1 MTATAT
7 SFSNSQRNLK
17 GFTRVLKYAACEW
30 ILIFLLFIDAALSYM
45 LTSFA
50 NYCELQSPCIL
61 CSRLDHIFGKV
72 KEGFYQNL
80 FCRHHRSEI
89 SFLLSCNIHD
99 KLVDGRGMCDEC
111 LSSHL
116 QGHES
121 DSDTQRLI
129 EGKLGYDGKFGFRSS
144 VPDGV
149 IRLCLCCNKPWVGRS
164 DSHTLLHLKSHDT
177 TISKLNVSRSL
188 SLSHY
193 LKKISHKCCAAAAS
207 HVGDTEL
214 KITSE
219 FKSGFP
225 LADNLH
231 ANSVVRDV
239 IENEPKKQPDA
250 IESRDVRCLA
260 RVSENKEKLADE
272 KGNFNDLPGLVS
284 LDDCPSFDL
293 TEDPSFSAAL
303 LADLISL
310 AETSNPDNVKDVP
323 IESFSDNSSN
333 TENTSVNNND
343 EIMNTS
349 AGARLESGR
358 VVTDTSRLNLIAGD
372 RSAPEF
378 VIKYMLAYT
387 NGDSGDLK
395 SSPASKSENIS
406 LNKNDEITKSISTET
421 CTSADTDRVVADTKN
436 NGGNEGLKSLPAQNS
451 NGEGN
456 QISLNYLSPE
466 LQDRAAELLRTDSN
480 SVEVRNLQN
489 LFVEAITESNGLK
502 PFDESSV
509 TEGESLV
516 DRLDNAREY
525 INALSKEL
533 EEERNASAIA
543 AYQAMAMITRLQE
556 EKASLRMEAL
566 QYLRMMEEQAEY
578 DVEALEKAN
587 DLLTEK
593 ERELQDLE
601 AELEYYR
608 MNFPDEIPNKTGPDA
623 NVDLDNEHVR
633 TVNTTTYSN
642 KDDIEN
648 EATTCSKKVDTKNT
662 LETGFPEAFVVE
674 DEPVV
679 INAWSEIED
688 EKLYISH
695 LLQKLEKKLS
705 KLAQYGASRDFSD
718 REHSEN
724 ENYEKREPKA
734 LTVTNGTGPSQESSS
749 ASTSKD
755 EAVSRESGDT
765 VSNGEGDG
773 EECRENGLEALE
785 NEISELNERLE
796 ALEADCSFLQHSL
809 SCLKQGKEGL
819 FLIQEILHLL
829 REVKKIGLKT
839 MDPSVL

>member
-239 IENEPKKQPDA
+239 IENEP
-250 IESRDVRCLA
+250 SLA

-323 IESFSDNSSN
+323 IESFSDNLAASN
-333 TENTSVNNND
+333 T
-343 EIMNTS
+343 
-349 AGARLESGR
+349 
-358 VVTDTSRLNLIAGD
+358 GD

-387 NGDSGDLK
+387 NGDSGD
-395 SSPASKSENIS
+395 